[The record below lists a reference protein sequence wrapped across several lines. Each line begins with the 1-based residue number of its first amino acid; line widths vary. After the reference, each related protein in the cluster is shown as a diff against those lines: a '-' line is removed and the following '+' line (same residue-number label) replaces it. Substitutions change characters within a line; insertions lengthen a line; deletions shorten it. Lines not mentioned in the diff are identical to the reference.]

1 MRGGEPQ
8 QSLRFARGHPAP
20 VPLPFSPD
28 IFYRRKIT
36 SDQLVGRLAHRAG
49 RGADVDHFM
58 TREPGCQRQPAGHR
72 GVPTVDVTPEPAEF
86 RLRVFPSLLDLI
98 KGRLEADPRQPEA
111 CDGYLRMTG
120 ESLGDLFPG
129 NLGQPVGVLQPARMA
144 LVQG

>member
-1 MRGGEPQ
+1 MRGRKSQ
-8 QSLRFARGHPAP
+8 QPLRFVRGHSAP
-20 VPLPFSPD
+20 VPLLLSPD
-28 IFYRRKIT
+28 IFYCRKIT
-36 SDQLVGRLAHRAG
+36 SDQLVGGLAYRAG

-58 TREPGCQRQPAGHR
+58 TRKLGFQHQPAGHR
-72 GVPTVDVTPEPAEF
+72 GVPTIDVTPEPAEF
-86 RLRVFPSLLDLI
+86 CLRVFLSLLDLI